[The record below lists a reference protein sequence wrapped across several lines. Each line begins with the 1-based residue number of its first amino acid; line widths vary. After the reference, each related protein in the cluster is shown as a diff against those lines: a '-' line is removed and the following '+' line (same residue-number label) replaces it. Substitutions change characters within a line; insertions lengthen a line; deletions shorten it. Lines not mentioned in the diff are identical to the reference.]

1 MKNLSLNDYVTIKQ
15 FNKMCLKER
24 VNVVNTMLKEY
35 DLKVINKH
43 LEIDVDYLFWL
54 FKYRLEGN
62 KFVE

>member
-54 FKYRLEGN
+54 FKYRLKGN